1 MQILY
6 GFRMASPMGKL
17 IALETLAGKLLHE
30 QNYYCSSA
38 NNFLILY
45 IIINQYP
52 YLNNASAKI
61 SL

>member
-1 MQILY
+1 MVFGWY
-6 GFRMASPMGKL
+6 PEW
-17 IALETLAGKLLHE
+17 ETLLDK

-52 YLNNASAKI
+52 YLNNASTKI